1 MKPALII
8 CGIIALLYL
17 LLSLALAKFFAVL
30 ILKPPKKFR
39 PSYEDIRQQKVKE
52 IANDK
57 AVYAGIDW
65 DEFDQWEREKFQIKN
80 GDVVINGEFF
90 PVPHQRG
97 VVICA
102 HGFGQNKLQMAPHAA
117 LYRELGFSAV
127 LYDQRRW
134 GESAAP
140 FCSFGW
146 FEADDLVKLA
156 EWAKVKCGQ
165 NTKIVV
171 TGVSMGAVTVMN
183 ALSRTNMI
191 DCAVED
197 CGFARIKEGI
207 RFLYKSFF
215 PVANPFLWAILFHD
229 AHRLGIPVE
238 ENNPAASVAQTDT
251 PLLII
256 HGNQDRAVNV
266 QDAYVI
272 NKAAKS
278 PLSRLKIFPGIDH
291 GYCLSDKAL
300 CKAAV
305 SDFLNEVLKLEED
318 RA

>member
-1 MKPALII
+1 MKTALIV
-8 CGIIALLYL
+8 CEIIALLYL

-65 DEFDQWEREKFQIKN
+65 GEFDQWERERFQIKN
-80 GDVVINGEFF
+80 GDVVIDGEFF
-90 PVPHQRG
+90 PVPHQKG

-117 LYRELGFSAV
+117 LYRELGFSTV

-156 EWAKVKCGQ
+156 GWAKARCGQ
-165 NTKIVV
+165 DTKIVA

-183 ALSRTNMI
+183 ALSRTDMI

-197 CGFARIKEGI
+197 CGFARINEGV
-207 RFLYKSFF
+207 RFLYKSLL
-215 PVANPFLWAILFHD
+215 PVPNPFLRPILLHD
-229 AHRLGIPVE
+229 AHRLGIPMERNDPV
-238 ENNPAASVAQTDT
+238 ASVAQTDT

-256 HGNQDRAVNV
+256 HGDKDRAVNV
-266 QDAYVI
+266 QDAYDI
-272 NKAAKS
+272 SKAVKHPKS
-278 PLSRLKIFPGIDH
+278 RMEIFPGIDH
-291 GYCLSDKAL
+291 GYCLSDRAHY
-300 CKAAV
+300 KAAV
-305 SDFLNEVLKLEED
+305 SDFLNEALKPEED
-318 RA
+318 GA